1 MITVLKQLA
10 EVAETMQK
18 FLVFLGPSFI
28 AITGNSEK
36 IDQLVDEVK
45 ALLIPFQTSSINYF
59 VKTY

>member
-45 ALLIPFQTSSINYF
+45 APIKN
-59 VKTY
+59 